1 MSKDTFNRK
10 VRSYLP
16 EIPDR
21 DDSKSVDRMIAY
33 YKKEGWTVNEV
44 ATFCRYTEEVNPELD
59 EDSALALMARITET
73 VKARLKAQSTK

>member
-16 EIPDR
+16 EILDKH
-21 DDSKSVDRMIAY
+21 DSKSIDRMISH
-33 YKKEGWTVNEV
+33 YKEEGWTVNEV
-44 ATFCRYTEEVNPELD
+44 ATFCRYTEEVNPELE
-59 EDSALALMARITET
+59 EDRALALMARITER